1 MKKQY
6 LEAGRIVN
14 THGVRGEVKIEPW
27 ADDASFLTRFK
38 RFYLDGKAVKVL
50 SIRVH
55 KTMCIAA
62 LEGIDDVNAAMT
74 LKGKVIFIDRDDA
87 KLPAGAVFIQDILG
101 ARVVDEAGTELGVLE
116 EVIPEPSASVYVV
129 RGVNSRRFG
138 METMRIDILTL
149 FPDAVNAMM
158 SSSILGRGAKKGA
171 IEINCVQI
179 RDFTT
184 NRQQQVDD
192 YPYGGGW
199 GCVMM
204 AQPLKSCL
212 DHVIAQAGERKRRVI
227 YMSPQGKR
235 FDQSEARR
243 LVTDYD
249 HLVLVCGHYEGVD
262 ERFIQL
268 CCDEEMS
275 IGDYVLTGGE
285 IPAMAIADSVCRM
298 VPGVLSDPECYIG
311 ESHWD
316 GLLEYP
322 QYTRPDVWE
331 GMEVPE
337 VLRSGNHA
345 DVAAWRREQ
354 QLVRTRDKRPDLFEA
369 FEPRTK
375 EDAEAVRRLSG
386 RERLS
391 FDCHRAELQDMADL
405 MLIADEAGGGDA
417 AAGGGPDHG
426 SRLLQHPGG
435 HQRGQPEHAA
445 PAGASRL
452 HPLRLPPYHRQ
463 RGRGRY

>member
-1 MKKQY
+1 
-6 LEAGRIVN
+6 
-14 THGVRGEVKIEPW
+14 
-27 ADDASFLTRFK
+27 
-38 RFYLDGKAVKVL
+38 
-50 SIRVH
+50 
-55 KTMCIAA
+55 
-62 LEGIDDVNAAMT
+62 
-74 LKGKVIFIDRDDA
+74 
-87 KLPAGAVFIQDILG
+87 
-101 ARVVDEAGTELGVLE
+101 
-116 EVIPEPSASVYVV
+116 
-129 RGVNSRRFG
+129 
-138 METMRIDILTL
+138 MRIDILTL

-158 SSSILGRGAKKGA
+158 TSSILGRAEKKGV

-184 NRQQQVDD
+184 NKQQQVDD

-204 AQPLKSCL
+204 AQPLKACL
-212 DHVIAQAGERKRRVI
+212 DHVTAQAGERRRRVI

-243 LVTDYD
+243 LVRDYD

-275 IGDYVLTGGE
+275 IGDFVLTGGE

-322 QYTRPDVWE
+322 QYTRPEVWE
-331 GMEVPE
+331 GMQVPE
-337 VLRSGNHA
+337 ILRSGNHA
-345 DVAAWRREQ
+345 QVASWRREQ
-354 QLVRTRDKRPDLFEA
+354 QILRTMEKRPDMFDA

-375 EDAEAVRRLSG
+375 EDEKILRRLTG
-386 RERLS
+386 REKPVY
-391 FDCHRAELQDMADL
+391 DCHRAELSDMADL
-405 MLIADEAGGGDA
+405 MMIADEAGAFLTAQNVHQKENGYLNPGVFRRDIGAGNCWLFTYQGEPAGCLVLHFGPEAAYERIDGAWLSQGDSYGTMYRLAVRDIFHGRGLAVDMMQLAEELILGRGLSSVRVDINENNVIARRRLEKKGYTACGLLIDEDA
-417 AAGGGPDHG
+417 AQGER
-426 SRLLQHPGG
+426 RLGFEKLLG
-435 HQRGQPEHAA
+435 
-445 PAGASRL
+445 
-452 HPLRLPPYHRQ
+452 
-463 RGRGRY
+463 

>member
-1 MKKQY
+1 
-6 LEAGRIVN
+6 
-14 THGVRGEVKIEPW
+14 
-27 ADDASFLTRFK
+27 
-38 RFYLDGKAVKVL
+38 
-50 SIRVH
+50 
-55 KTMCIAA
+55 
-62 LEGIDDVNAAMT
+62 
-74 LKGKVIFIDRDDA
+74 
-87 KLPAGAVFIQDILG
+87 
-101 ARVVDEAGTELGVLE
+101 
-116 EVIPEPSASVYVV
+116 
-129 RGVNSRRFG
+129 
-138 METMRIDILTL
+138 MRIDILTL

-405 MLIADEAGGGDA
+405 MLIADEAGAFLHSQNVDNWQSGFLSPGVFRKDITA
-417 AAGGGPDHG
+417 GCCWLFTQEGEAAGCISLYLKPEPDYAGIDGAWLNPGEDYGTVHQVAVRDIFHG
-426 SRLLQHPGG
+426 RGLAGEMLQLAEDLTMGHGFSSIRVDTNEDNRSMQRLL
-435 HQRGQPEHAA
+435 EHH
-445 PAGASRL
+445 GYTRCGF
-452 HPLRLPPYHRQ
+452 LRIT
-463 RGRGRY
+463 GRGEGEDIRVAYEKLLT

>member
-1 MKKQY
+1 
-6 LEAGRIVN
+6 
-14 THGVRGEVKIEPW
+14 
-27 ADDASFLTRFK
+27 
-38 RFYLDGKAVKVL
+38 
-50 SIRVH
+50 
-55 KTMCIAA
+55 
-62 LEGIDDVNAAMT
+62 
-74 LKGKVIFIDRDDA
+74 
-87 KLPAGAVFIQDILG
+87 
-101 ARVVDEAGTELGVLE
+101 
-116 EVIPEPSASVYVV
+116 
-129 RGVNSRRFG
+129 
-138 METMRIDILTL
+138 MRIDILTL
-149 FPDAVNAMM
+149 FPDAVDAMM
-158 SSSILGRGAKKGA
+158 SSSILGRAERKGV

-184 NRQQQVDD
+184 NKQQQVDD

-212 DHVIAQAGERKRRVI
+212 DHVIAEAGDRRRRVI

-262 ERFIQL
+262 ERFIEL

-275 IGDYVLTGGE
+275 LGDFVLTGGE

-322 QYTRPDVWE
+322 QYTRPEVWE
-331 GMEVPE
+331 GLAVPE
-337 VLRSGNHA
+337 VLRAGNHA

-354 QLVRTRDKRPDLFEA
+354 QIIRTREKRPDMFDA
-369 FEPRTK
+369 FEPQTK
-375 EDAEAVRRLSG
+375 EERAVIERLNG
-386 RERLS
+386 RERLK

-405 MLIADEAGGGDA
+405 MLIADEASQFLHAQRISQWTGSYPNPGVWRRDIA
-417 AAGGGPDHG
+417 ARNAWLFTHEGV
-426 SRLLQHPGG
+426 
-435 HQRGQPEHAA
+435 
-445 PAGASRL
+445 PAGCMSLCFGAEESYASIDGAWLTDGESYGTVHRL
-452 HPLRLPPYHRQ
+452 AVRNIFRGHGLATEMLQ
-463 RGRGRY
+463 FAEDIACGRGFASVRMDTHEDNAVMCALLDKRGYTRCGVIRISEPEEVDKRRIAYEKTLY

>member
-1 MKKQY
+1 
-6 LEAGRIVN
+6 
-14 THGVRGEVKIEPW
+14 
-27 ADDASFLTRFK
+27 
-38 RFYLDGKAVKVL
+38 
-50 SIRVH
+50 
-55 KTMCIAA
+55 
-62 LEGIDDVNAAMT
+62 
-74 LKGKVIFIDRDDA
+74 
-87 KLPAGAVFIQDILG
+87 
-101 ARVVDEAGTELGVLE
+101 
-116 EVIPEPSASVYVV
+116 
-129 RGVNSRRFG
+129 
-138 METMRIDILTL
+138 MRIDILTL

-158 SSSILGRGAKKGA
+158 SSSILGRAEKKGV

-184 NRQQQVDD
+184 NKQQQVDD

-204 AQPLKSCL
+204 AQPLKACL
-212 DHVIAQAGERKRRVI
+212 DHVVAEAGVHRRRVI

-235 FDQSEARR
+235 FDQNEARR
-243 LVTDYD
+243 LVSDYD

-262 ERFIQL
+262 ERFIEL

-275 IGDYVLTGGE
+275 LGDFVLTGGE

-337 VLRSGNHA
+337 VLRAGNHA

-354 QLVRTRDKRPDLFEA
+354 QLIRTKEKRPDMFEA
-369 FEPRTK
+369 YVPQTREEK
-375 EDAEAVRRLSG
+375 AIVERLTG
-386 RERLS
+386 REKLR

-405 MLIADEAGGGDA
+405 LLIADEANAFLLSRQVDMGQYNLPNPGVFRRDITAGNCWLFTFEGDA
-417 AAGGGPDHG
+417 AGCMTL
-426 SRLLQHPGG
+426 SLQDE
-435 HQRGQPEHAA
+435 QEYAQIE
-445 PAGASRL
+445 GAWLTNGTPYGTL
-452 HPLRLPPYHRQ
+452 HRIAVRDFF
-463 RGRGRY
+463 RGRGLAGEMLQLAEDLSAGRGMVSVRIDIPADNTGMRRVLEARGYTRCGMLHLETGAERVGYEKLLT

>member
-1 MKKQY
+1 
-6 LEAGRIVN
+6 
-14 THGVRGEVKIEPW
+14 
-27 ADDASFLTRFK
+27 
-38 RFYLDGKAVKVL
+38 
-50 SIRVH
+50 
-55 KTMCIAA
+55 
-62 LEGIDDVNAAMT
+62 
-74 LKGKVIFIDRDDA
+74 
-87 KLPAGAVFIQDILG
+87 
-101 ARVVDEAGTELGVLE
+101 
-116 EVIPEPSASVYVV
+116 
-129 RGVNSRRFG
+129 
-138 METMRIDILTL
+138 MRIDILTL

-158 SSSILGRGAKKGA
+158 SSSILGRGAKKGV

-184 NRQQQVDD
+184 NKQQQVDD

-204 AQPLKSCL
+204 AQPLKACL
-212 DHVIAQAGERKRRVI
+212 DHVVAEAGERKRRVI
-227 YMSPQGKR
+227 FLSPQGKR
-235 FDQSEARR
+235 FDQNEARR
-243 LVTDYD
+243 LVSEYD

-262 ERFIQL
+262 ERFIDL

-275 IGDYVLTGGE
+275 IGDFVLTGGE

-345 DVAAWRREQ
+345 EVAAWRREQ
-354 QLVRTRDKRPDLFEA
+354 QLVRTMEKRPDMFA
-369 FEPRTK
+369 VFEPRTK
-375 EDAEAVRRLSG
+375 EDAALVQRLAG
-386 RERLS
+386 REKLR

-405 MLIADEAGGGDA
+405 MLIVEEADEFLHSRQADMDQYSIPSLGVFRRDITAGNCWLFTHEGESAGCMVLSTEPEPDYKTIDGAWLTNGTPYGTLHRVAVRDFYHGRGLASEMLQLAEDLCCGRGMTSVRADIPGDNK
-417 AAGGGPDHG
+417 GVR
-426 SRLLQHPGG
+426 RLLEA
-435 HQRGQPEHAA
+435 RGYVRC
-445 PAGASRL
+445 GALRL
-452 HPLRLPPYHRQ
+452 HNGAERIGYEKLLV
-463 RGRGRY
+463 

>member
-1 MKKQY
+1 
-6 LEAGRIVN
+6 
-14 THGVRGEVKIEPW
+14 
-27 ADDASFLTRFK
+27 
-38 RFYLDGKAVKVL
+38 
-50 SIRVH
+50 
-55 KTMCIAA
+55 
-62 LEGIDDVNAAMT
+62 
-74 LKGKVIFIDRDDA
+74 
-87 KLPAGAVFIQDILG
+87 
-101 ARVVDEAGTELGVLE
+101 
-116 EVIPEPSASVYVV
+116 
-129 RGVNSRRFG
+129 
-138 METMRIDILTL
+138 MRIDILTL

-158 SSSILGRGAKKGA
+158 SSSILGRAEKKGV

-184 NRQQQVDD
+184 NKQQQVDD

-204 AQPLKSCL
+204 AQPLKDCVDYVS
-212 DHVIAQAGERKRRVI
+212 AQAGDRRRRVI

-235 FDQSEARR
+235 FDQTEARR

-275 IGDYVLTGGE
+275 VGDFVLTGGE

-322 QYTRPDVWE
+322 QYTRPETWE
-331 GMEVPE
+331 GLTVPE
-337 VLRSGNHA
+337 VLRAGNHA

-354 QLVRTRDKRPDLFEA
+354 QLIRTQAKRPDMFEA
-369 FEPRTK
+369 YVPRDK
-375 EDAEAVRRLSG
+375 AEEAIVERLSG
-386 RERLS
+386 RERLR
-391 FDCHRAELQDMADL
+391 FDCHRAELHDMADI
-405 MLIADEAGGGDA
+405 MLIADEASAYLTAKGIRQRRGGYFDPGVIRKDIVAGNCWLFTYEGDGAGCMTLRLGGEPAYDGLPLSWLTEREAYGTVYRVAVRDIFHGRGLAGEMMQLAEDLTCGRGLASIRLDTHVDNVGMRSLLERRGYTFCGVFQRPDA
-417 AAGGGPDHG
+417 AGDGQRAAYEK
-426 SRLLQHPGG
+426 RLT
-435 HQRGQPEHAA
+435 
-445 PAGASRL
+445 
-452 HPLRLPPYHRQ
+452 
-463 RGRGRY
+463 